1 VSRPALWVLAIAW
14 IAVPASFAQ
23 EAKTAPGT
31 EPRPGRV
38 TRTEE
43 KVENEESRLLVW
55 RWANF
60 LLLAAGIGY
69 IAVKSGGPFFTARSR
84 HIRKD
89 MLEAAE
95 VRKEAEERA
104 AAVDRR
110 LANLAVD
117 IARLKEEAQHEREAE
132 IERLRR
138 HREAERVKIQAHA
151 QREIESAGKA
161 ARMELKRYAAVL
173 AVDLAQQKIRGRM
186 NPEVQDVLVGE
197 FVSDLASS
205 SPAAAPGH

>member
-1 VSRPALWVLAIAW
+1 VSPLALLVLAIGVT
-14 IAVPASFAQ
+14 AVPASFAQ
-23 EAKTAPGT
+23 EAKTGPQTA
-31 EPRPGRV
+31 PRPGRV

-43 KVENEESRLLVW
+43 KVETEESRLLVW

-69 IAVKSGGPFFTARSR
+69 IGAKSGGPFFAARSR

-104 AAVDRR
+104 AAVDRK
-110 LANLAVD
+110 LDNLAAD
-117 IARLKEEAQHEREAE
+117 IARLKEEAQQEGEAE
-132 IERLRR
+132 VERLRR

-161 ARMELKRYAAVL
+161 ARAELKRYTAVL
-173 AVDLAQQKIRGRM
+173 AVELAQQKVRGRM
-186 NPEVQDVLVGE
+186 NRGVQDVLVGE

-205 SPAAAPGH
+205 LSAAQGH